1 MRLWV
6 DELVSLEV
14 GEFGSWWV
22 GQLLYM
28 LCPRRCCSHDKTIS
42 HLSCSRGQ
50 VCLPW
55 TGHMSGQHLLIHRE
69 HAVYIRNNMSF
80 VKRSNRSLELV
91 QSPQSVPSCSVSLVP
106 PDPPIGLESTKNC
119 SSPLSI
125 SRAILL
131 RISSH
136 KPAVFLRRSLNCL
149 LDMRWGNLLLCSCN
163 LQLVTL

>member
-55 TGHMSGQHLLIHRE
+55 TGHMSGQYLLIHRE

-106 PDPPIGLESTKNC
+106 PAPPL
-119 SSPLSI
+119 LAW
-125 SRAILL
+125 SRQRIVLLPCPFPGQSFCVSL
-131 RISSH
+131 RISLPFSYGGH
-136 KPAVFLRRSLNCL
+136 WTAFLIWDGGTCFCVLAT
-149 LDMRWGNLLLCSCN
+149 CS
-163 LQLVTL
+163 